1 MTMRPFPAA
10 ALAAL
15 LAVLPAAV
23 PPARGQSPQEV
34 HIAFLGDGGT
44 GDSKQRA
51 VRDQI
56 VKDDPQRV
64 FLLGDNIYSEGSRR
78 YFGPRFD
85 EVYSPLLTKGIQFH
99 AALGNHDVE
108 GCDATPLNPLPAD
121 GRAYVADG
129 LRCNAGYHLAHG
141 PFGYV
146 RNLRYYSVALPTT
159 NPLVE
164 IFVLDTNTLKTSQ
177 SKLLLRE
184 DTAQLQWLDQALG
197 ASRARWKVVIGHH
210 PPHSPTTGAK
220 NFFFVPIGGGRTREF
235 QLDQQLSPILRKH
248 RVDAVFTGHNHFY
261 ARMLPQEGIRY
272 FVSGGGGRKTYGFES
287 DSGYVAAGGDW
298 YHFMS
303 VRITPTSFTY
313 RVIDSAGAVRDSG
326 WWAKGDAADRALPA
340 GGTAGGS

>member
-1 MTMRPFPAA
+1 
-10 ALAAL
+10 
-15 LAVLPAAV
+15 V
-23 PPARGQSPQEV
+23 
-34 HIAFLGDGGT
+34 GDTGT
-44 GDSKQRA
+44 GDSHQRE
-51 VRDQI
+51 VRDQM
-56 VKDDPQRV
+56 VRAAPSWV
-64 FLLGDNIYSEGSRR
+64 FLLGDNIYSEGNRR

-85 EVYSPLLTKGIQFH
+85 EIYAPLLTKGVVFH

-129 LRCNAGYHLAHG
+129 LRCNASYHLAHG

-146 RNLRYYSVALPTT
+146 RNLRYYSVALPPTT
-159 NPLVE
+159 SPLIEV
-164 IFVLDTNTLKTSQ
+164 FVLDTNTLKTSQ

-184 DTAQLQWLDQALG
+184 DTAQVRWLDEALG
-197 ASRARWKVVIGHH
+197 ASRARWKIVIMHH

-220 NFFFVPIGGGRTREF
+220 SFFFVPIGGGRTREF

-248 RVDAVFTGHNHFY
+248 RVDVVFAGHNHFY

-272 FVSGGGGRKTYGFES
+272 FVSGGGGRKTYGFKPAP
-287 DSGYVAAGGDW
+287 GYVAAGGEW

-303 VRITPTSFTY
+303 VRVTPNSFTY
-313 RVIDSAGAVRDSG
+313 RTIDSAGVVRDSG
-326 WWAKGDAADRALPA
+326 WWAKGDAADRTLPDG

>member
-1 MTMRPFPAA
+1 MRSLAA
-10 ALAAL
+10 AC
-15 LAVLPAAV
+15 LAVLLAA
-23 PPARGQSPQEV
+23 ATLRGQSAQEV
-34 HIAFLGDGGT
+34 HVAFVGDAGV

-51 VRDQI
+51 VRDQM

-78 YFGPRFD
+78 YFGPRYD
-85 EVYSPLLTKGIQFH
+85 EIYAPLLTKGVQFH

-129 LRCNAGYHLAHG
+129 LRCNAAYHLNHG

-164 IFVLDTNTLKTSQ
+164 VFVLDTNTLKTSQ

-184 DTAQLQWLDQALG
+184 DTAQIQWLDQALG
-197 ASRARWKVVIGHH
+197 ASKARWKVVVGHH

-248 RVDAVFTGHNHFY
+248 RVDVYMAGHNHFY

-272 FVSGGGGRKTYGFES
+272 FVSGGGGRKTYGFEEAP
-287 DSGYVAAGGDW
+287 GYVAAGGDW
-298 YHFMS
+298 YHFLS
-303 VRITPTSFTY
+303 VRVTPTSFTY
-313 RVIDSAGAVRDSG
+313 RAIDSSGEVRDSG
-326 WWAKGDAADRALPA
+326 WWAKGDAADRSLAASAAA
-340 GGTAGGS
+340 GGR